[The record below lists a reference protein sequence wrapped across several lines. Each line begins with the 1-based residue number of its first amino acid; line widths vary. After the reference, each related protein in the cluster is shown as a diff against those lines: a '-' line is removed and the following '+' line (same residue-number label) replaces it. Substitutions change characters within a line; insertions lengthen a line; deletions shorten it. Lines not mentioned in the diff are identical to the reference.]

1 MAGDNEQQKHVVD
14 DEGSNKEGGK
24 GDINGDEGG
33 RGVTAMM
40 VKKRVR
46 AARAM
51 VMRVVG
57 DEEGDSKEHN
67 AGAPSRPVLSLR

>member
-1 MAGDNEQQKHVVD
+1 
-14 DEGSNKEGGK
+14 
-24 GDINGDEGG
+24 
-33 RGVTAMM
+33 M

-57 DEEGDSKEHN
+57 DEEGNGNGNKNS
-67 AGAPSRPVLSLR
+67 GGRGQ

>member
-1 MAGDNEQQKHVVD
+1 
-14 DEGSNKEGGK
+14 
-24 GDINGDEGG
+24 
-33 RGVTAMM
+33 M

-57 DEEGDSKEHN
+57 DEEGNGNGNKRTVAAAE
-67 AGAPSRPVLSLR
+67 PSGP